1 MGKKEKGTSPPFIP
15 HRVGLFLF
23 AFLPVLIAV
32 IAYFFLVPH
41 ILSRMGK
48 PEFAEGG
55 SGRPSPW
62 PRLRLPE
69 SPLTVITVDGRPYRA
84 ELDTDMHVESTR
96 IAAQVLER
104 RDREM
109 GSPVSEEAR
118 RRFVRE
124 GQQLQRRLERTIEL
138 LWKARKAA
146 DGVHG
151 ANRDEKTRLHVE
163 GDLRRLVDDV
173 VAGRREWP
181 KSPDLFARI
190 DALARKGGR

>member
-1 MGKKEKGTSPPFIP
+1 MDEKGTSPPP
-15 HRVGLFLF
+15 RPRRVGLFLF

-32 IAYFFLVPH
+32 IVYFFLVPN
-41 ILSRMGK
+41 ILSRM
-48 PEFAEGG
+48 
-55 SGRPSPW
+55 SGPDSTEKGPSPW
-62 PRLRLPE
+62 PRLRPPE
-69 SPLTVITVDGRPYRA
+69 SPLTVIAVDGCPYRA
-84 ELDTDMHVESTR
+84 ELDADMHVESTR

-104 RDREM
+104 RDRER

-146 DGVHG
+146 DGVRG
-151 ANRDEKTRLHVE
+151 ANRDEKTRLSVE
-163 GDLRRLVDDV
+163 GNLRRLVDDV